1 MKLRGLAP
9 AGGLH
14 MDNGTAFRDAM
25 TQRTRAFALRVY
37 KLCSSLPNS
46 PEALH
51 MRDQLFRCATSVAAN
66 YRASGRAKS
75 DKDYLNKLK
84 ICEEEA
90 DESAFWMDMLVA
102 CELVR
107 SPKIEALMQEANELT
122 AIITA
127 SCITKRRNMKQSGG
141 RQPA

>member
-1 MKLRGLAP
+1 
-9 AGGLH
+9 
-14 MDNGTAFRDAM
+14 
-25 TQRTRAFALRVY
+25 
-37 KLCSSLPNS
+37 
-46 PEALH
+46 

-90 DESAFWMDMLVA
+90 DESGFWMDMLVA

-107 SPKIEALMQEANELT
+107 LNKVEALMKEADELT

-127 SCITKRRNMKQSGG
+127 SCITKRRNMNLISGG
-141 RQPA
+141 RESA

>member
-1 MKLRGLAP
+1 ME
-9 AGGLH
+9 
-14 MDNGTAFRDAM
+14 NGVAFRETM
-25 TQRTRAFALRVY
+25 TQRTRAFALRVF
-37 KLCSSLPNS
+37 KLCSSLPNT

-90 DESAFWMDMLVA
+90 DETVFWMDMLVA

-107 SPKIEALMQEANELT
+107 AQKIEAWMREADERT
-122 AIITA
+122 AIITTA
-127 SCITKRRNMKQSGG
+127 CITTRRNMKKSGG
-141 RQPA
+141 R

>member
-1 MKLRGLAP
+1 ME
-9 AGGLH
+9 
-14 MDNGTAFRDAM
+14 NGIVFRDAM

-37 KLCSSLPNS
+37 KLCGALPHT
-46 PEALH
+46 PESMH

-75 DKDYLNKLK
+75 DRDYLNKLK

-90 DESAFWMDMLVA
+90 DEAVFWMDMLEA

-107 SPKIEALMQEANELT
+107 KHKIEALMQEANELT

-127 SCITKRRNMKQSGG
+127 SCITKRRNMIKNGG
-141 RQPA
+141 REPA

>member
-1 MKLRGLAP
+1 
-9 AGGLH
+9 
-14 MDNGTAFRDAM
+14 
-25 TQRTRAFALRVY
+25 
-37 KLCSSLPNS
+37 
-46 PEALH
+46 

-90 DESAFWMDMLVA
+90 DETVFWMDMLVA

-107 SPKIEALMQEANELT
+107 AQKIEALMREADELT
-122 AIITA
+122 AIITTA
-127 SCITKRRNMKQSGG
+127 CITTRRNMKKSGG
-141 RQPA
+141 R

>member
-1 MKLRGLAP
+1 
-9 AGGLH
+9 
-14 MDNGTAFRDAM
+14 MDNGTAFRETM

-37 KLCSSLPNS
+37 KLCSALPHT
-46 PEALH
+46 PESMH

-75 DKDYLNKLK
+75 ERDYLNKLK
-84 ICEEEA
+84 ICEEES
-90 DESAFWMDMLVA
+90 DESVFWMEMLVS

-107 SPKIEALMQEANELT
+107 SQKIEALLQEANELT

-127 SCITKRRNMKQSGG
+127 SCITKRRNMEKSGG
-141 RQPA
+141 REPA

>member
-1 MKLRGLAP
+1 ME
-9 AGGLH
+9 
-14 MDNGTAFRDAM
+14 NGIAFREAM
-25 TQRTRAFALRVY
+25 TQRTREFALRVY
-37 KLCSSLPNS
+37 KLCSALPHT
-46 PEALH
+46 PESMH

-90 DESAFWMDMLVA
+90 DEAEFWMDMLVS
-102 CELVR
+102 CELIR
-107 SPKIEALMQEANELT
+107 FQKIEALMKEAAELT

-127 SCITKRRNMKQSGG
+127 SCITKRRNMEQSGG
-141 RQPA
+141 REPA